1 MEHDYKSRCKVATR
15 KVFPITIDTVS
26 EKASLACRFSVCGT
40 LHKSGCIMRREHADE
55 ELIKS

>member
-26 EKASLACRFSVCGT
+26 EKASHRSSFSVCGT
-40 LHKSGCIMRREHADE
+40 LHESECIMRRERAGE